1 MRTDYKLTDL
11 PPEAQKHSRI
21 FRLHRFIDAASVG
34 MFSVVIILLLQDRGF
49 GLFDISV
56 LLAVFSGTGLLLELP
71 LGGLADG
78 IGRKPVF
85 MGVRMAL
92 MSGTLAAWFV
102 ERFKSLAPEF
112 STQPVLAKNQFS
124 GAIGLAFSSIL
135 GGFIADF
142 FGGNFSQFGIG
153 KYELPLVGSFI
164 LGIIIFFYTHF
175 LIIETSHKLDGK
187 AIKRGFTNL
196 GNIIADAGHY
206 GFRNKTIATML
217 MGAGCMSL
225 AFFTFQSF
233 WVPFVKPMLN
243 GEFATS
249 IIGFLTFGLFLSQAM
264 GTMLAKPAINL
275 CRGNM
280 AKALAGLTFISAAGL
295 LAISFSSDI
304 IYFALTLVL
313 FSLFIGS
320 MHSPYAS
327 LFHDNLP
334 NDKRSTLLSLVSLV
348 ERLGGLVGLLFIG
361 YIAEYFSIPTAFQIG
376 SIFILVAGILYL
388 TLPHCE
394 RNISN
399 H

>member
-1 MRTDYKLTDL
+1 
-11 PPEAQKHSRI
+11 
-21 FRLHRFIDAASVG
+21 
-34 MFSVVIILLLQDRGF
+34 
-49 GLFDISV
+49 
-56 LLAVFSGTGLLLELP
+56 
-71 LGGLADG
+71 
-78 IGRKPVF
+78 
-85 MGVRMAL
+85 
-92 MSGTLAAWFV
+92 
-102 ERFKSLAPEF
+102 
-112 STQPVLAKNQFS
+112 
-124 GAIGLAFSSIL
+124 
-135 GGFIADF
+135 
-142 FGGNFSQFGIG
+142 
-153 KYELPLVGSFI
+153 
-164 LGIIIFFYTHF
+164 
-175 LIIETSHKLDGK
+175 
-187 AIKRGFTNL
+187 NL

-361 YIAEYFSIPTAFQIG
+361 YIAEYFGIPTAFQIG

-388 TLPHCE
+388 TLPHNQ